1 MVVNARKNIDVSRL
15 PPLNPPPSPPTPTVW
30 TRPVIV
36 NVALATFGLVVGIL
50 SLIYT
55 FWARNHPL
63 PDSTAPTPAIETTPT
78 PGTETTATPA
88 PPAESS
94 SAGEKSADEVL
105 EKV

>member
-1 MVVNARKNIDVSRL
+1 MVVNARKNINVSRL

-36 NVALATFGLVVGIL
+36 NVALTAFGLVIGIL

-63 PDSTAPTPAIETTPT
+63 PDSTAPTPTPATETTPT
-78 PGTETTATPA
+78 PATETTATPS

-94 SAGEKSADEVL
+94 SVGENQLL